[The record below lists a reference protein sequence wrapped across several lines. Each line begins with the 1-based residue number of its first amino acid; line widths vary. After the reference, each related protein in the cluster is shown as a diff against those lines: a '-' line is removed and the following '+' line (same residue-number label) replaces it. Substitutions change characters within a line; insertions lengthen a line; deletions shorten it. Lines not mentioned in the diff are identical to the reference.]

1 MTQRTHD
8 VALRAIAR
16 QAMIQYGLEPGVP
29 PAPRGEPAPSGAAPA
44 DGLRDLRELP
54 WSSIDND
61 DSRDLDQLEVCVEN
75 GSTRLL
81 IAIADVDCLVAK
93 GSAVDEH
100 ASANTTSVY
109 TPAVIFPM
117 LTLELSTDRTSLN
130 VNEDRPA

>member
-16 QAMIQYGLEPGVP
+16 QAMIQYGLEPDVP
-29 PAPRGEPAPSGAAPA
+29 PAPRGEPGRSGAAT
-44 DGLRDLRELP
+44 DGFRDLRELP

-117 LTLELSTDRTSLN
+117 LPLELSTDRTSLN
-130 VNEDRPA
+130 VN